1 MCLGWR
7 RPVSFSSPCGGAASG
22 CRYRSSLQLRACWQV
37 EVCRRIMEAYVRE
50 RYPPTRDPLI
60 THTLMRICRLMHDSI
75 NALSCDDE
83 VRSIG
88 SLICAG
94 LIRSVEFG
102 SDLERQ
108 LAWLVEC
115 RAAFCN
121 IDPVLQQLVH
131 SGLSS
136 SITSRVDTSV
146 CATLSVCLSACL
158 SLSLSFWSY
167 IFYQCRQLTD
177 RDFDAIV
184 LSGPS
189 CRLPTASPGR
199 WIGGRPPD
207 MVASCDLSG

>member
-1 MCLGWR
+1 
-7 RPVSFSSPCGGAASG
+7 
-22 CRYRSSLQLRACWQV
+22 
-37 EVCRRIMEAYVRE
+37 MEAYVRE

-146 CATLSVCLSACL
+146 CATLSVCLSVCLPASL

-177 RDFDAIV
+177 RDFDAVV
-184 LSGPS
+184 LSEG
-189 CRLPTASPGR
+189 
-199 WIGGRPPD
+199 WNY
-207 MVASCDLSG
+207 DLEFYSNIFEKSYFSLCSG

>member
-1 MCLGWR
+1 MLEFCTLSLLRTLLPACWQVELCLGWR
-7 RPVSFSSPCGGAASG
+7 RPVSFSSLCGGAACG

-121 IDPVLQQLVH
+121 IDPVLKQLVH

-146 CATLSVCLSACL
+146 CATLSVCLSVCL
-158 SLSLSFWSY
+158 PPCLPVSVFLVLYILSMP
-167 IFYQCRQLTD
+167 
-177 RDFDAIV
+177 AV
-184 LSGPS
+184 N
-189 CRLPTASPGR
+189 
-199 WIGGRPPD
+199 
-207 MVASCDLSG
+207 

>member
-1 MCLGWR
+1 
-7 RPVSFSSPCGGAASG
+7 
-22 CRYRSSLQLRACWQV
+22 
-37 EVCRRIMEAYVRE
+37 MEAYVRE

-102 SDLERQ
+102 ADLERQ

-146 CATLSVCLSACL
+146 CATLPVCLSVCLCLCL
-158 SLSLSFWSY
+158 SGLIYFINAGS
-167 IFYQCRQLTD
+167 
-177 RDFDAIV
+177 
-184 LSGPS
+184 
-189 CRLPTASPGR
+189 
-199 WIGGRPPD
+199 
-207 MVASCDLSG
+207 